1 MLTRLPLLLV
11 FLLVVMDLSAQE
23 YRFHQYRV
31 EQGLPSDVIKAVA
44 QDSLGF
50 FWIAT
55 DDGIVKYDG
64 LRFTTY
70 RSALRS
76 QYAKGFL
83 TTRKGRLLAIADLD
97 LIEIKNQVDTVIF
110 HSLLRGTRNPTDTT
124 IWYGKTLY
132 EDRHEDIWIAET
144 QAAVRFDGK
153 TMKRYDFGAENRSPV
168 FIRSYNFFEDQDGN
182 FYAVGYAGKVF
193 RFDEVDDTFVQLRQ
207 TLPGHSSHV
216 LFENGKLLVAAGDGL
231 YEAILRDGE
240 IQYQQRVL
248 SAYNCSYLLRTS
260 DALWV
265 CTFNADV
272 YRVPGSRYEEAE
284 RLPYSFIGAS
294 AIFSS
299 KENDLWVASD
309 KGLVLVQKN
318 QFQVIDLRAQAH
330 FIEGMAHD
338 PKRDVLYYCSK
349 EALLELYHGPDGE
362 WEHRMLYFNRDGYF
376 QALQFSAHGGLWAST
391 ASEVLLFQNDKLKKR
406 WDFAKEGGFIS
417 DVFIDKRQNIWL
429 SQGRARRVKVMSTK
443 DFSLRY
449 YDVPLLKQSQ
459 INVVREGKNGIY
471 LASSGVGGYLFYK
484 PHDADT
490 FKNVSLPV
498 DFPTE
503 SDLNIH
509 DLAVQNDVIW
519 LASTEGLLRYDQHT
533 TQRID
538 LGEPL
543 TGSSVSSVET
553 LDDRYILFSNSY
565 GLMRYDVVTGDL
577 WLYDENTGLP
587 SNTITDHGIL
597 ADQYNRLWIGTSFGL
612 ALAAKSIRTNATTAQ
627 PFCTYASVNGVTRR
641 FRDGLQV
648 PYGAFISL
656 MFSPITFPEN
666 KINMQWRL
674 DSDSVWH
681 SMHDHTLTL
690 SDLSAGRHTLQ
701 VRAKKNTGLG
711 WSRPTEMTVTI
722 GKPYWQKAEFIFLVL
737 LTALMIAWIS
747 YAVSAA
753 IMKKRKTY
761 LHDLIEE
768 RTVDLQKANE
778 ELLQRNAELDRFV
791 YSASH
796 DLSAPLK
803 SVLGL
808 IMVARMDKSIA
819 NHEQYLDMMERSI
832 RKLEKFIEE
841 VVSYSRNTRMPVKPE
856 TFLFTVFVQNLLL
869 DHQYAPNYGKIKFE
883 VEDGTGGLPIVA
895 DVVRLKIILNNLIS
909 NAIKFHW
916 FGGDREP
923 TVRISL
929 TATSTQ
935 YTIVVQDNGRGIDDH
950 HLAHIFDMFYRASE
964 QAQGSGLGLYI
975 LKESVLKLGGTV
987 EARSKLDEGTT
998 FVITLPVLNPTE
1010 FR

>member
-11 FLLVVMDLSAQE
+11 FLLVVMDLFAQE

-31 EQGLPSDVIKAVA
+31 EQGLPSDVIKATA

-83 TTRKGRLLAIADLD
+83 TTRKGKLLAIADLD
-97 LIEIKNQVDTVIF
+97 LIEIENQVDTVIF

-132 EDRHEDIWIAET
+132 EDRHENIWIAET
-144 QAAVRFDGK
+144 QAAVRYDGK
-153 TMKRYDFGAENRSPV
+153 AMKRYDFGVENRSPV

-193 RFDEVDDTFVQLRQ
+193 RFDEAADTFVLLQQ
-207 TLPGHSSHV
+207 ALPGHTSHV
-216 LFENGKLLVAAGDGL
+216 LFEKDTLLVAAGDGL
-231 YEAILRDGE
+231 YEATLRDGE
-240 IQYQQRVL
+240 IAHLQRHL
-248 SAYNCSYLLRTS
+248 SVYNCSYLLRTS
-260 DALWV
+260 DALLV
-265 CTFNADV
+265 CTFNEDV
-272 YRVPGSRYEEAE
+272 YRVPGSRYEDAE
-284 RLPYSFIGAS
+284 KLPFSFIGAS

-299 KENDLWVASD
+299 KEHDLWVASD

-318 QFQVIDLRAQAH
+318 QFQVLDMRSQAH

-338 PKRDVLYYCSK
+338 PERDVLYYCSK
-349 EALLELYHGPDGE
+349 EALMGLYHGRDGA
-362 WEHRMLYFNRDGYF
+362 WEHRLLYFDRDGYF
-376 QALQFSAHGGLWAST
+376 QALQFNEQCLWAST
-391 ASEVLLFQNDKLKKR
+391 SFEVLLFQNDKLKKR
-406 WDFAKEGGFIS
+406 WNFAQEGGFIS
-417 DVFIDKRQNIWL
+417 DVFIDKRQDIWL
-429 SQGRARRVKVMSTK
+429 SQGRARRVKVVSTK

-459 INVVREGKNGIY
+459 INLVREGKNGIY
-471 LASSGVGGYLFYK
+471 LGSSGVDGYLFFK
-484 PHDADT
+484 PHEADT

-498 DFPTE
+498 GFPTE

-509 DLAVQNDVIW
+509 DLAVQNDVVW
-519 LASTEGLLRYDQHT
+519 LASTEGLLRYDGHT

-543 TGSSVSSVET
+543 TNSSVGSVEA

-597 ADQYNRLWIGTSFGL
+597 IDRYNRLWIGTSFGL
-612 ALAAKSIRTNATTAQ
+612 ALASKSIRTNATTAP
-627 PFCTYASVNGVTRR
+627 PFCTYASVNGMSRR
-641 FRDGLQV
+641 FRSGLQA
-648 PYGAFISL
+648 PYGAFITL

-674 DSDSVWH
+674 DADSAWH
-681 SMHDHTLTL
+681 SMLDHTLTL
-690 SDLSAGRHTLQ
+690 SDLSAGRHLLQ

-711 WSRPTEMTVTI
+711 WSKPTETTVTI

-737 LTALMIAWIS
+737 LVALMIAWAS

-753 IMKKRKTY
+753 IMKKRKVY

-768 RTVDLQKANE
+768 RTLDLQKANE

-808 IMVARMDKSIA
+808 IMVARMDKSIV

-856 TFLFTVFVQNLLL
+856 TFLFTVFVHNLLL
-869 DHQYAPNYGKIKFE
+869 DHQYAPNYAKIKFE
-883 VEDGTGGLPIVA
+883 VDDGTGGEPIVA

-916 FGGDREP
+916 FGGDRAP
-923 TVRISL
+923 MVRISL
-929 TATSTQ
+929 TATPMH
-935 YTIVVQDNGRGIDDH
+935 YTIVVQDNGRGIDGH
-950 HLAHIFDMFYRASE
+950 HLEHIFDMFYRASE

-987 EARSKLDEGTT
+987 EARSRLDEGTT
-998 FVITLPVLNPTE
+998 FIITLPVLTPPTA
-1010 FR
+1010 

>member
-11 FLLVVMDLSAQE
+11 FSLVVMDLSAQE

-31 EQGLPSDVIKAVA
+31 EQGLPSDVIKATA

-70 RSALRS
+70 RSALHS

-97 LIEIKNQVDTVIF
+97 LIEIENQVDTVIF

-132 EDRHEDIWIAET
+132 EDRHENIWIAET
-144 QAAVRFDGK
+144 QAVVRYDGK
-153 TMKRYDFGAENRSPV
+153 AMKRYDFGPEHRSPV

-182 FYAVGYAGKVF
+182 LYAAGYAGKVF
-193 RFDEVDDTFVQLRQ
+193 RFNKNADTFELLPQ

-216 LFENGKLLVAAGDGL
+216 LFEKGKLLVASGDGL
-231 YEAILRDGE
+231 YEATLHHGE
-240 IQYQQRVL
+240 IQNVHRL
-248 SAYNCSYLLRTS
+248 MPALNCSYLLRTS

-265 CTFNADV
+265 CTFNEEV
-272 YRVPGSRYEEAE
+272 YRVPGSRYEDAE
-284 RLPYSFIGAS
+284 KLPYSFIGAS
-294 AIFSS
+294 ALFSS
-299 KENDLWVASD
+299 KEHDLWVASD
-309 KGLVLVQKN
+309 KGLILVQKN
-318 QFQVIDLRAQAH
+318 QFQVLDMRSQAH

-338 PKRDVLYYCSK
+338 AEHDVLYYCSK
-349 EALLELYHGPDGE
+349 EALIGLYHGRDGA
-362 WEHRMLYFNRDGYF
+362 WEHRLLYFNRDGYF
-376 QALQFSAHGGLWAST
+376 QTLQFNEQGLWAGTSF
-391 ASEVLLFQNDKLKKR
+391 EVLLFQHDKLKKR
-406 WDFAKEGGFIS
+406 WDFAKEGGFIA
-417 DVFIDKRQNIWL
+417 DVFIDKQQNIWL
-429 SQGRARRVKVMSTK
+429 SQGRARRVKRMSTQ

-459 INVVREGKNGIY
+459 INLVREGDDGIY
-471 LASSGVGGYLFYK
+471 LASSGAGGYLFFK
-484 PHDADT
+484 SHEADT
-490 FKNVSLPV
+490 FQNVSLPV
-498 DFPTE
+498 NFPVE

-509 DLAVQNDVIW
+509 DLAVQKDIVW
-519 LASTEGLLRYDQHT
+519 LASTEGLLRYDGHT

-543 TGSSVSSVET
+543 TSSSVSSVET

-565 GLMRYDVVTGDL
+565 GLMRYDVITGDL

-597 ADQYNRLWIGTSFGL
+597 IDRYNRLWIGTSFGL
-612 ALAAKSIRTNATTAQ
+612 ALASKSIRTNATTAQ
-627 PFCTYASVNGVTRR
+627 PFCTYASVNGMTRR
-641 FRDGLQV
+641 FRHGLQA
-648 PYGAFISL
+648 PYGAFITL

-674 DSDSVWH
+674 DDDSVWH
-681 SMHDHTLTL
+681 SMYDHTLTL
-690 SDLSAGRHTLQ
+690 SDLSAGRHRLQ

-711 WSRPTEMTVTI
+711 WSDPTETTVTI
-722 GKPYWQKAEFIFLVL
+722 GKPYWQKAEFIFLIL
-737 LTALMIAWIS
+737 LAALMIAWAS

-753 IMKKRKTY
+753 IMKKRKAY
-761 LHDLIEE
+761 LHDLIKE
-768 RTVDLQKANE
+768 RTLDLQKANE

-869 DHQYAPNYGKIKFE
+869 DHQYAPNYGKIKFD
-883 VEDGTGGLPIVA
+883 VEDGTGGQPIVA

-923 TVRISL
+923 VVCISL
-929 TATSTQ
+929 TATTTH
-935 YTIVVQDNGRGIDDH
+935 YTIVVRDNGRGIDNH
-950 HLAHIFDMFYRASE
+950 HLGHIFDMFYRASE

-998 FVITLPVLNPTE
+998 FIITLPALNPASPTA
-1010 FR
+1010 